1 MKIEICLGSVRF
13 PFHLST
19 DALDELVERLLQ
31 LSASRYVIVC
41 DSNVAPLYGKDI
53 VNRLSGRAVADLLVH
68 GAGEQHKNLQ
78 TVNDLMETALRS
90 GTDRASVIV
99 AVGGGV
105 TGNIAGLMA
114 ALMFRGIRLVHVPT
128 SLVAMLDSVY
138 SLKQAINSGLGKNLI
153 GTFYAP
159 EEVLADTSVLRTLPR
174 REMISGMCEVV
185 KNALAIRPQMTDL
198 LLNSLQP
205 DSNYADEALR
215 PIIVESLAAKK
226 MVVADDEQ
234 ECRAGMALEY
244 GHTVGHALEYTALGA
259 LSHGEAV
266 GLGMIVA
273 AEVSHR
279 LGHLDEGT
287 LALHRDLLSRAGATC
302 TVPAGIDLD
311 EVAHRLRFD
320 NKRGYLG
327 LTGDAY
333 AMVLL
338 GAQGQ
343 PLWTDSR
350 PLVEVPGALVREV
363 LAELSTPEEL
373 VAPPSL
379 MPTADNV

>member
-1 MKIEICLGSVRF
+1 
-13 PFHLST
+13 
-19 DALDELVERLLQ
+19 
-31 LSASRYVIVC
+31 
-41 DSNVAPLYGKDI
+41 
-53 VNRLSGRAVADLLVH
+53 
-68 GAGEQHKNLQ
+68 
-78 TVNDLMETALRS
+78 
-90 GTDRASVIV
+90 
-99 AVGGGV
+99 V

-128 SLVAMLDSVY
+128 SLIAMLDSVY
-138 SLKQAINSGLGKNLI
+138 SLKQAINASVGKNLV

-159 EEVLADTSVLRTLPR
+159 EEVLADTSVLRTLPQ

-185 KNALAIRPQMTDL
+185 KNALAIRPQMTEL
-198 LLNSLQP
+198 LRGGLRA
-205 DSNYADEALR
+205 DSEYDDEFLR
-215 PIIVESLAAKK
+215 PVIVESLAAKK
-226 MVVADDEQ
+226 MVVAEDRQ
-234 ECRAGMALEY
+234 ESRAGMVLEY

-273 AEVSHR
+273 AEASHR
-279 LGHLDEGT
+279 LGHLDEAT
-287 LALHRDLLSRAGATC
+287 LKLHRELLAKAGAMC

-338 GAQGQ
+338 RTQGE
-343 PLWTDSR
+343 PLWTDDR
-350 PLVEVPGALVREV
+350 PLVEVPGPLVREV
-363 LAELSTPEEL
+363 LAELATTDDIVTPSMMEL
-373 VAPPSL
+373 
-379 MPTADNV
+379 ADNV